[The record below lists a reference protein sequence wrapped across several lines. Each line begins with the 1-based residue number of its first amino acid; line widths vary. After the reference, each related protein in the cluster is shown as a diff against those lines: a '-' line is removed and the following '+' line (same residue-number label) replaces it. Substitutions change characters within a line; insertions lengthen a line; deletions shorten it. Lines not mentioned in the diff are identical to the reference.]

1 MSDKQYTQLRV
12 SKDILSDIF
21 PNKEITETAVEFRIN
36 KSGSIV
42 INKETSQYFNFATG
56 EGGSLISLYAKENNI
71 SNSEAYKLLA
81 GITSATVPHRR
92 QEYHQPEVIKKDLVK
107 YSNKLY
113 EEATNIQGT
122 LAEQYLVNRCLNPMF
137 FPPTFKYGTSHKDK
151 MLIAPLQDKNFKF
164 SGIHRILL
172 DDNANKITKKS
183 LGNVKGN
190 CIWLTSR
197 DLLKTKVFISE
208 GIEDG
213 LSVVQENYGISC
225 VATTGA
231 TFLPS
236 LELPEQV
243 TDVVILMDNDEASK
257 KAKMQF
263 YENNKNRF
271 LEISFMNPPP
281 RYKDFNEQLQDEKGS
296 FMGVAYDH

>member
-1 MSDKQYTQLRV
+1 MPDKQYTQLRV
-12 SKDILSDIF
+12 SMDILLDIF
-21 PNKEITETAVEFRIN
+21 PNTPISETAYEYRIN

-42 INKETSQYFNFATG
+42 VNKETSQYYNFATG
-56 EGGSLISLYAKENNI
+56 EGGSLVSLYAKENNI

-92 QEYHQPEVIKKDLVK
+92 QEYHQPQVIKKDLVK

-164 SGIHRILL
+164 TGIHRILL
-172 DDNANKITKKS
+172 DDKANKVTKKS

-243 TDVVILMDNDEASK
+243 LEVVILMDNDEASK
-257 KAKMQF
+257 KAKMEF
-263 YENNKNRF
+263 FEKNQNRYVMKC
-271 LEISFMNPPP
+271 LNPPP

>member
-1 MSDKQYTQLRV
+1 MPDKQYTQLRV
-12 SKDILSDIF
+12 SMDILLDIF
-21 PNKEITETAVEFRIN
+21 PNTPISETAYEYRIN

-42 INKETSQYFNFATG
+42 VNKETSQYYNFATG
-56 EGGSLISLYAKENNI
+56 EGGSLVSLYAKENNI

-92 QEYHQPEVIKKDLVK
+92 QEYHQPQVIKKDLVK

-164 SGIHRILL
+164 TGIHRILL
-172 DDNANKITKKS
+172 DDNANKVTKKS

-243 TDVVILMDNDEASK
+243 LEVVILMDNDEASK
-257 KAKMQF
+257 KAKMEF
-263 YENNKNRF
+263 FEKNQNRYVMKC
-271 LEISFMNPPP
+271 LNPPP
-281 RYKDFNEQLQDEKGS
+281 RYKDFNEQLQAEKGS

>member
-1 MSDKQYTQLRV
+1 
-12 SKDILSDIF
+12 
-21 PNKEITETAVEFRIN
+21 
-36 KSGSIV
+36 
-42 INKETSQYFNFATG
+42 
-56 EGGSLISLYAKENNI
+56 
-71 SNSEAYKLLA
+71 
-81 GITSATVPHRR
+81 
-92 QEYHQPEVIKKDLVK
+92 
-107 YSNKLY
+107 
-113 EEATNIQGT
+113 
-122 LAEQYLVNRCLNPMF
+122 MF

-164 SGIHRILL
+164 TGIHRILL
-172 DDNANKITKKS
+172 DDKANKVTKKS

-243 TDVVILMDNDEASK
+243 LEVVILMDNDEASK
-257 KAKMQF
+257 KGKMEF
-263 YENNKNRF
+263 FEKNQNRYVMKC
-271 LEISFMNPPP
+271 LNPPP
-281 RYKDFNEQLQDEKGS
+281 RYKDFNEQLQAEKGS

>member
-1 MSDKQYTQLRV
+1 MPDKQYTQLRV
-12 SKDILSDIF
+12 SMDILLDIF
-21 PNKEITETAVEFRIN
+21 PNTPISETAYEYRIN

-42 INKETSQYFNFATG
+42 VNKETSQYYNFATG
-56 EGGSLISLYAKENNI
+56 EGGSLVSLYAKENNI

-92 QEYHQPEVIKKDLVK
+92 QEYHQPQVIKKDLVK

-164 SGIHRILL
+164 TGIHRILL
-172 DDNANKITKKS
+172 DDKANKVTKKS

-213 LSVVQENYGISC
+213 LSVVQENFGISC

-243 TDVVILMDNDEASK
+243 LEFVILMDNDEASK
-257 KAKMQF
+257 KGKMEF
-263 YENNKNRF
+263 FEKNQNRYVMKC
-271 LEISFMNPPP
+271 LNPPP
-281 RYKDFNEQLQDEKGS
+281 RYKDFNEQLQAEKGS

>member
-1 MSDKQYTQLRV
+1 MSDKHYTQLRV

-21 PNKEITETAVEFRIN
+21 PNKEITETTYEYRIN

-42 INKETSQYFNFATG
+42 VNKETSQYFNFATG
-56 EGGSLISLYAKENNI
+56 EGGSLISLYARENNI
-71 SNSEAYKLLA
+71 SNFEAYKLLG
-81 GITSATVPHRR
+81 GIEAATVPHRR
-92 QEYHQPEVIKKDLVK
+92 QEYHQPEAIKKDLVK

-113 EEATNIQGT
+113 EAATSIKGT

-137 FPPTFKYGTSHKDK
+137 FSPTFKYGTSHKDK

-164 SGIHRILL
+164 TGIHRILL
-172 DDNANKITKKS
+172 DDNANKVTKKS
-183 LGNVKGN
+183 LGNVKSN
-190 CIWLTSR
+190 YIWLTSR
-197 DLLKTKVFISE
+197 DLLKSKVYIAE

-225 VATTGA
+225 IATTGA

-236 LELPEQV
+236 VELPEQV
-243 TDVVILMDNDEASK
+243 EEVVILMDNDEASE

-263 YENNKNRF
+263 FDNNINRF
-271 LEISFMNPPP
+271 KVMSMLNPVPK
-281 RYKDFNEQLQDEKGS
+281 YKDFNEQLQAEKGS